1 MESHGLPEESG
12 ARDSPRMHAVTRMA
26 STVSGSLPVIPTPFS
41 EDQIDFDSLSRLL
54 DHLFPELEG
63 YTICGSTGESVSL
76 SFDERLDMMRF
87 AARNT
92 PPGKQVV
99 VGLTHTNLEEMIRL
113 ARAAEDL
120 GLHGGLVPCPYYF
133 PNSPR
138 MVIEFFRALDMATNL
153 PLIIYDNPVYT
164 KTWLSAE
171 QVLQIV
177 HSCEH
182 VVGVKMTDHALEKIP
197 VIRDAGVA
205 VYAGDDI
212 TAFRSLLL
220 GVEGSMI
227 IAPSVFPQAYQETV
241 GFLAAGDPAE
251 ALRIFSQ
258 TILPF
263 IHLFGPGDEVPVT
276 KALFRHL
283 RIFRSDQSRLPL
295 LPCTPE
301 RFNQV
306 LLAYNLC
313 LSGTAMA
320 QQG

>member
-1 MESHGLPEESG
+1 MERDGLPKESG
-12 ARDSPRMHAVTRMA
+12 ARGALPMQALTRMA
-26 STVSGSLPVIPTPFS
+26 STISGSLPVIPTPFS
-41 EDQIDFDSLSRLL
+41 DDRIDFDSVLRLL
-54 DHLFPELEG
+54 DHLFPELDG

-76 SFDERLDMMRF
+76 SVDERLELMRF

-92 PPGKQVV
+92 PRGKQVV
-99 VGLTHTNLEEMIRL
+99 VGLTHTNIEEMIRL

-120 GLHGGLVPCPYYF
+120 GLNGGLVPCPYYF
-133 PNSPR
+133 PNSPP
-138 MVIEFFRALDMATNL
+138 MVLEFFRALDTATSL
-153 PLIIYDNPVYT
+153 PLVIYDNPVYT

-171 QVLQIV
+171 QILQIV
-177 HSCEH
+177 HSCKH
-182 VVGVKMTDHALEKIP
+182 VVGVKMTDHALEKIRA
-197 VIRDAGVA
+197 IREAGVP

-241 GFLAAGDPAE
+241 GLLAAGDPAE
-251 ALRIFSQ
+251 ALRLFSQ

-283 RIFRSDQSRLPL
+283 RIFRSGETRLPL
-295 LPCTPE
+295 LPCTAE

-313 LSGTAMA
+313 LSGAAIT
-320 QQG
+320 QRG